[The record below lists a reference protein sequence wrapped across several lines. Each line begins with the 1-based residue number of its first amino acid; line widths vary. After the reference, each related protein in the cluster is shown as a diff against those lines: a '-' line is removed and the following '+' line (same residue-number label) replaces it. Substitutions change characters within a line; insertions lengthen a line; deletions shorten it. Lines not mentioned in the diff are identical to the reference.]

1 MSYNNAISAGDPQA
15 VEKLTAKMQSCKE
28 LQEVMKGVNAHWR
41 NTGTCMGAPGITE
54 AQAAKMDS
62 KITNATVSW
71 ERVPFSD
78 YELKNN
84 YAEIKRLEKRIAE
97 VSRNQ
102 EVGFSGW
109 EFEGGT
115 AEVNTELNR
124 LQLFFSERPNKEQ
137 HSALRHG
144 GFVYSHTNSA
154 YQRQL
159 NSNAIYAAGRI
170 DFIKPSDGR
179 TVREHQPKPPE
190 KDTGRDRKMDKEQYG
205 MDLSK
210 KQPNQER

>member
-115 AEVNTELNR
+115 AEANTDMNR
-124 LQLFFSERPNKEQ
+124 LQLFFDERPDDQ
-137 HSALRHG
+137 QRAALKSN
-144 GFVYSHTNSA
+144 GFKWAPSQNA
-154 YQRQL
+154 WQRQL
-159 NSNAIYAAGRI
+159 TDNAIYSAGRI

-179 TVREHQPKPPE
+179 TVREHQPKAPMRNNE
-190 KDTGRDRKMDKEQYG
+190 AR
-205 MDLSK
+205 
-210 KQPNQER
+210 